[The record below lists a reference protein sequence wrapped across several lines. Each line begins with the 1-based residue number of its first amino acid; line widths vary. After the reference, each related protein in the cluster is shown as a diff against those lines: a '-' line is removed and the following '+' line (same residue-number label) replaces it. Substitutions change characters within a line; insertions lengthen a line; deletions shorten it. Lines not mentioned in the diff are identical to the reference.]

1 MTQKMYDKQYSFEE
15 LRSDRNGDEI
25 VLARVRTVQSNIATA
40 AIDESKKD
48 LLTRACDDIL
58 SLPPFTIQPGR
69 LSLQRHTIDEI
80 LRLPDAELPRYLV
93 YRYRY
98 ETFPQTYTI
107 DDFPPLLQI
116 EPISLCNYRCVF
128 CYQVDKSLSAKG
140 SEHMG
145 TMSLELFKAV
155 IDQAQGN
162 IEAVTLASRGEPLL
176 NPKIKEMLAYCHGKF
191 LGLKINTNASKLTEA
206 ICHAILE
213 ADINTLVISADAA
226 KEPLYSQLRVNGKLK
241 TVLANVTR
249 FHEIRAKHYPQT
261 RTILRVSG
269 VHVSDEQ
276 NLDDME
282 GLWKGLADQVSFT
295 RYMPWERTYT
305 LPLHGMQTPCS
316 DLWRRMFVW
325 WDAKVNPCD
334 NDYLS
339 KLSVGDARH
348 ASIHELWT
356 GQAYQDIRDKHLNAK
371 RGEASPCN
379 RCNFT

>member
-1 MTQKMYDKQYSFEE
+1 MTQEMYDKQYSFEE
-15 LRSDRNGDEI
+15 LRSDRNGDELA
-25 VLARVRTVQSNIATA
+25 LARIRKLQSDIAMGS
-40 AIDESKKD
+40 IDESKRD
-48 LLTRACDDIL
+48 LLVKACDDIL
-58 SLPPFTIQPGR
+58 SLPPFTIQPGK
-69 LSLQRHTIDEI
+69 LTLQRHTIDEI
-80 LRLPDAELPRYLV
+80 LRLPDSGLPRYLV

-98 ETFPQTYTI
+98 ETYPQTYSI
-107 DDFPPLLQI
+107 DNFPPLLQI
-116 EPISLCNYRCVF
+116 EPTSICNYRCVF
-128 CYQVDKSLSAKG
+128 CYQVDKSLSVKG

-145 TMSLELFKAV
+145 TMPLEFFKSL
-155 IDQAQGN
+155 IDQAEGN

-176 NPKIKEMLAYCHGKF
+176 HPKIKEMLAYCRGKF

-206 ICHAILE
+206 NCHAILE

-241 TVLANVTR
+241 VVLANVTR
-249 FHEIRAKHYPQT
+249 FHEIRAKCYPQA

-269 VHVSDEQ
+269 VRVSDEQ
-276 NLDDME
+276 NIDDME
-282 GLWKGLADQVSFT
+282 GLWKGLVDQVSFT

-305 LPLHGMQTPCS
+305 LPPHRMQTPCS

-325 WDAKVNPCD
+325 WDGKVNPCD

-339 KLSVGDARH
+339 KLSVGDANH
-348 ASIHELWT
+348 SSIHELWT

-371 RGEASPCN
+371 RVEVSPCN